1 MDDRYD
7 GDEWLRGGAQ
17 AGGCVCGGGGCSHFL
32 LRSTNSKEAD
42 RLCKQR
48 LSVELPKLRQS
59 SAAGSKFVSGVGST
73 GYSWL
78 NEFGEGEE
86 RGV

>member
-1 MDDRYD
+1 M
-7 GDEWLRGGAQ
+7 
-17 AGGCVCGGGGCSHFL
+17 GGGGCSHFL